1 MKKILYIALSLLL
14 ILGITGCNDWLDVNV
29 DPDNPNNSSA
39 TVDSRLP
46 WIQHYYM
53 YAWGNASMRGVTI
66 GGLMTQTS
74 TTSANGKLSA
84 WDPLQSSQQH
94 PIRTGLSAQPAILTT

>member
-14 ILGITGCNDWLDVNV
+14 TLGIAGCNDWLDVNV

-39 TVDSRLP
+39 TVESRLP

-66 GGLMTQTS
+66 AGLI
-74 TTSANGKLSA
+74 
-84 WDPLQSSQQH
+84 PRQH
-94 PIRTGLSAQPAILTT
+94 HFNKRFSFRMEPCPGSNHHLIPELVYWRRM